1 MQPSSKYFA
10 SETLLSITLNLLG
23 FLPRMPTF
31 LKSIFFKHQIINSG
45 LIELIK
51 SFQGFFTV
59 GYDCRPFLPTEYG
72 NYEVVKP
79 FYQKLISDG
88 MTALFIFQTFAEF
101 FVEESLGNYSI
112 LTNQLLRELYF
123 YYQASHTPKYDHS
136 TAIVHPVQ
144 YENLLSFITTFV
156 M

>member
-1 MQPSSKYFA
+1 MQPSNKFFA
-10 SETLLSITLNLLG
+10 SETLVSITLNLLG

-31 LKSIFFKHQIINSG
+31 LKSILFKHQIINSG
-45 LIELIK
+45 LIKLIK
-51 SFQGFFTV
+51 SFQGFYTV

-72 NYEVVKP
+72 NYNVVKP

-88 MTALFIFQTFAEF
+88 MTALFIFETFAEF
-101 FVEESLGNYSI
+101 FVEESLGHYSI

-123 YYQASHTPKYDHS
+123 YYQTSHAPKYDHS
-136 TAIVHPVQ
+136 IAIMYPVK
-144 YENLLSFITTFV
+144 YENMLNFFTTFV